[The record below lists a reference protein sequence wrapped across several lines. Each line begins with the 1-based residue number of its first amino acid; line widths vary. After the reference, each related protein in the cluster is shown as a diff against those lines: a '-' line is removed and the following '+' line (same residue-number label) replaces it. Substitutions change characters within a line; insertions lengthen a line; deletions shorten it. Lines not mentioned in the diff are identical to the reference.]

1 MSADLTWGIIWVTAT
16 NVSPFLCLLRCHF
29 FEVFLLMESKI

>member
-16 NVSPFLCLLRCHF
+16 NVSPFLCLLCCHF

>member
-1 MSADLTWGIIWVTAT
+1 MSADLTLGIIWVTAT